1 MLLIIVC
8 YAFWRNGYRRNIDMN
23 SNHLM
28 TALYLLGR
36 AGRLLARRGDRR
48 FGDMG
53 LAFAQVPVLGSLRN
67 GEALSQAE
75 LAKLVQIEQPT
86 MAALLG
92 RMERDGLIERAPD
105 PHDKRVSQVS
115 LSAAARGRMP
125 QVRAALV
132 AGSKEALAGF
142 DAGDIA
148 TLTALLERVVA
159 NLEQAAQK

>member
-8 YAFWRNGYRRNIDMN
+8 YDFLRNWYRRSMDMSTN
-23 SNHLM
+23 QLM
-28 TALYLLGR
+28 TPVYLIGR

-92 RMERDGLIERAPD
+92 RMERDGL
-105 PHDKRVSQVS
+105 
-115 LSAAARGRMP
+115 
-125 QVRAALV
+125 
-132 AGSKEALAGF
+132 
-142 DAGDIA
+142 
-148 TLTALLERVVA
+148 
-159 NLEQAAQK
+159 

>member
-1 MLLIIVC
+1 
-8 YAFWRNGYRRNIDMN
+8 MN
-23 SNHLM
+23 SKRMM
-28 TALYLLGR
+28 TALYLVGR

-48 FGDMG
+48 FGEMG

-92 RMERDGLIERAPD
+92 RMERDGLIERTPD
-105 PHDKRVSQVS
+105 PDDKRISQVS
-115 LSAAARGRMP
+115 LSAAARDRMP

-132 AGSKEALAGF
+132 AASKEALAGF
-142 DAGDIA
+142 DATEIA
-148 TLTALLERVVA
+148 TLTAMLERVVA
-159 NLEQAAQK
+159 NLESVNQK